1 MVFGSHILPA
11 RVAAVD
17 STSPAAAAGIRPGDL
32 IVEANGHKIRDFPDL
47 QEIIQLRAGVPVDL
61 GLQRDGKVLH
71 VTATPRRQLRQDPIV
86 GAQWI
91 GVLGITPPQSRADY
105 IMVRYTPLQAVD
117 LGVKRTWNVLSTT
130 VYYVGRMVQ
139 GQVSADTLRG
149 PLGIATVTG
158 KVAALGAQGAT
169 SIPEMLVAVFLT
181 VLLLVANISVGIGF
195 LNLMP
200 IPVLDGGHLLFYA
213 YEAVARR
220 PLAAKVQAV
229 GYRVGL
235 ALVLGLML
243 FATVNDLQRL
253 RVFNF
258 IGGLFS

>member
-1 MVFGSHILPA
+1 MAVASASLSNAHAGSP
-11 RVAAVD
+11 
-17 STSPAAAAGIRPGDL
+17 TSPPALITLLRSGTSIDFVVDRGPQQIFLTATPHRSVIIDDYGHKHRLGQLGIGYVQRPGDL
-32 IVEANGHKIRDFPDL
+32 KIR
-47 QEIIQLRAGVPVDL
+47 
-61 GLQRDGKVLH
+61 
-71 VTATPRRQLRQDPIV
+71 
-86 GAQWI
+86 
-91 GVLGITPPQSRADY
+91 
-105 IMVRYTPLQAVD
+105 RYGPAQAVIAGSARSWD
-117 LGVKRTWNVLSTT
+117 RISTT
-130 VYYVGRMVQ
+130 LQYLGRMATGRETAEQLAGPVGMAQ
-139 GQVSADTLRG
+139 FSGDVAKKIAAVSPTAKSFAANAAITL
-149 PLGIATVTG
+149 LEV
-158 KVAALGAQGAT
+158 
-169 SIPEMLVAVFLT
+169 
-181 VLLLVANISVGIGF
+181 VANISVGIGF
-195 LNLMP
+195 LNLLP